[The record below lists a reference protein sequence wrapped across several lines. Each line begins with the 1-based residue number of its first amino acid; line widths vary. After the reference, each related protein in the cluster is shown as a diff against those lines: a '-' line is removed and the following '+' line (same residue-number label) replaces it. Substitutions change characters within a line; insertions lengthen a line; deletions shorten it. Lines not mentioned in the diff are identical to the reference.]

1 MFLNIHITL
10 TTKEFEHFSCIL
22 GCHALL
28 IDYPQ
33 PPAAAHLSFSF
44 MRIRFLYLVHS
55 NLVWVSLHSTF
66 SNFMLLSHIHFQ
78 ESYNVIIIIFKFFIR
93 YFKIYTLNATPKVS
107 FNLPPDLLPYPPTP
121 TSWPWNIPV
130 LGHIKFA
137 RPRGLSSQYWLTR
150 QSSAKYAVRDMTSGG
165 TGWFILLFHLYG

>member
-1 MFLNIHITL
+1 MDLRKQRQVDICSSEGQVSYLYINVLLNIHITL

-78 ESYNVIIIIFKFFIR
+78 ESYNVIIIILNFLLDILKITFQMLSWKFPLTFPQ
-93 YFKIYTLNATPKVS
+93 TCSPTHPLPLLGPGVS
-107 FNLPPDLLPYPPTP
+107 L
-121 TSWPWNIPV
+121 
-130 LGHIKFA
+130 
-137 RPRGLSSQYWLTR
+137 YW
-150 QSSAKYAVRDMTSGG
+150 G
-165 TGWFILLFHLYG
+165 I